1 MLPMAEYAY
10 NKSHHSA
17 VKMTPFFDKY
27 GYDPQTI

>member
-1 MLPMAEYAY
+1 MAEYAY